1 MKKLCLLLALLLLL
15 TGCGKEVNVP
25 QTTQPSETAALQE
38 TESGKHELVVLDIF
52 AVNDLHGKFAD
63 SDTQP
68 GVDELSTYLKNA
80 QQTGNTILLA
90 TGDMWQG

>member
-1 MKKLCLLLALLLLL
+1 MKKRLISLLFLLFLLTSLL

-52 AVNDLHGKFAD
+52 AVNDLHGKFDAHD
-63 SDTQP
+63 H
-68 GVDELSTYLKNA
+68 KH
-80 QQTGNTILLA
+80 
-90 TGDMWQG
+90 